1 MSRASGAWEVA
12 DQDRLKQ
19 GDYGRVV
26 LLPADYADFVNRVT
40 GYNFGEPFV
49 PSFFQQPINIAM
61 FAVLLFLLPIV
72 GWKIYNASW
81 IGNPCIWTSVSLL
94 VFTFATSGVTQT
106 KTWMCVSYSHTRTR
120 SLKCKPQVQAS
131 SANWARSD
139 SQLNRVTALAQLL
152 RPRRLQKMIAL
163 TRVTGTL
170 ATGSHHSLLCKCC
183 LPCSSRLLHTTP
195 FK

>member
-1 MSRASGAWEVA
+1 VWKTRLKNKGGAQILHCMSRASGAWEVA

-106 KTWMCVSYSHTRTR
+106 KTWMRVLLPHPN
-120 SLKCKPQVQAS
+120 KKPQVQIGLVQIPS
-131 SANWARSD
+131 
-139 SQLNRVTALAQLL
+139 
-152 RPRRLQKMIAL
+152 L
-163 TRVTGTL
+163 T
-170 ATGSHHSLLCKCC
+170 
-183 LPCSSRLLHTTP
+183 
-195 FK
+195 